1 MVNIPSLL
9 QGFMHPRWWRISS
22 INNVTWFIFRET
34 GGLLRFQHGQR
45 EYQPPKKE
53 SIVPKEMKSGRLF
66 RRHSMK
72 GLHPN
77 CGRFFRTCETLQSG
91 RLKVND
97 HDNLHLGPMDFKHD
111 LMILEEPFSS
121 KVNIFYT
128 HREIASRLLRLL
140 PHRFNLLEESA
151 SLEENLAVASL
162 PSKKQ
167 QIWSCRKIGVEV
179 KELKDDD
186 SIFSG
191 KGASATLSSFCWTN

>member
-1 MVNIPSLL
+1 MEDFFHQQYDLIHFQGNGGSTPFPTWAKGIPTSKK
-9 QGFMHPRWWRISS
+9 RIYCPERDE
-22 INNVTWFIFRET
+22 IREAFSQA
-34 GGLLRFQHGQR
+34 LERD
-45 EYQPPKKE
+45 
-53 SIVPKEMKSGRLF
+53 
-66 RRHSMK
+66 SMK

-162 PSKKQ
+162 P
-167 QIWSCRKIGVEV
+167 
-179 KELKDDD
+179 
-186 SIFSG
+186 
-191 KGASATLSSFCWTN
+191 